1 MEQREKKKKST
12 GDWRLFVKLIR
23 QTNPSKWALGVALV
37 MSLATTLV
45 SLVIPLFTK
54 NLVNSLS
61 LSSLSAWEIGGLVV
75 AFIAQAVSSG
85 VSIYLLNKVGQKVV
99 ADLRYLL
106 WKKILVLPFSYYDNN
121 QTGETTSRMTND
133 TGVVKTLITE
143 HLTNF
148 LSGVISIIGA
158 ISILLYLDWK
168 MTLIMLVAVPLS
180 ALVLMPLGRQMHKIS
195 RGLQNETATFTSVLN
210 QVLSEI
216 RLVKSSNSEPLEYNR
231 GKTGITNLYQY
242 GLREARVQAM
252 ISPLVGLVLM
262 TLMVV
267 IIGYGGVRVSSGALT
282 AGDLVA
288 FLLYLFQIV
297 IPMTQITQFFTQLQ
311 KTMGATERI
320 ISILG
325 DDEEDHTVGRVV
337 QDVDQPI
344 VVDHV
349 TFGYK
354 ESEAVLQD
362 LHFTIQP
369 GEVTAIVGP
378 SGGGKT
384 TMFSLLER
392 FYQPQSGQIRLG
404 ADDIAEYSLPSWRSR
419 IGYVSQESP
428 LMAGTIRENI
438 CYGMEREVGDAEL
451 QQVAEMAYADGF
463 IDELPEK
470 YETEVG
476 ERGIK
481 LS

>member
-99 ADLRYLL
+99 ADLRDLL
-106 WKKILVLPFSYYDNN
+106 WKKILVLPVSYYDNN

-195 RGLQNETATFTSVLN
+195 RGLQNETATFT
-210 QVLSEI
+210 
-216 RLVKSSNSEPLEYNR
+216 
-231 GKTGITNLYQY
+231 
-242 GLREARVQAM
+242 
-252 ISPLVGLVLM
+252 
-262 TLMVV
+262 
-267 IIGYGGVRVSSGALT
+267 
-282 AGDLVA
+282 
-288 FLLYLFQIV
+288 
-297 IPMTQITQFFTQLQ
+297 
-311 KTMGATERI
+311 
-320 ISILG
+320 
-325 DDEEDHTVGRVV
+325 
-337 QDVDQPI
+337 
-344 VVDHV
+344 
-349 TFGYK
+349 
-354 ESEAVLQD
+354 
-362 LHFTIQP
+362 
-369 GEVTAIVGP
+369 
-378 SGGGKT
+378 
-384 TMFSLLER
+384 
-392 FYQPQSGQIRLG
+392 
-404 ADDIAEYSLPSWRSR
+404 
-419 IGYVSQESP
+419 
-428 LMAGTIRENI
+428 
-438 CYGMEREVGDAEL
+438 
-451 QQVAEMAYADGF
+451 
-463 IDELPEK
+463 
-470 YETEVG
+470 
-476 ERGIK
+476 
-481 LS
+481 